1 MRVGAAERHGG
12 ALSLLDTIESPADL
26 RALDLDQLDQVCSE
40 LRAYIIGVV
49 TRIGGHF
56 GSSLGAVEITV
67 ALHRVFDTPRD
78 RIVWDVGHQAYGHK
92 VLTGRR
98 EALQHIRQQEGIC
111 GFPSRAESVYDT
123 FGVGHAGTSISAA
136 LGFAAAR
143 DLRSDSFRVVAV
155 IGDGALSSGLALEGL
170 NNAGAE
176 DRDLLVVLNDN
187 RMSISP
193 NVGAMSHYLT
203 RVISDPTY
211 NRLRE
216 RITSDALYRRIKD
229 EVWDLTGRIPVIG
242 ENLRRAVGGFEEG
255 LKGMLVPGMF
265 FEEMGFR
272 YFGPIDGH
280 DVRGLVQ
287 TMTNVRDI
295 RGPVILHVHTIK
307 GKGAISEDSE
317 DPFGPGSTKYHALSA
332 PKPPRS
338 GPSLPRYQ
346 DVFGDAI
353 VELAAQDDRICAI
366 TAAMAEGTGLDR
378 FARAYPD
385 RFFDVGIAEQH
396 AVTFAGG
403 MALEG
408 GRPVAAIYS
417 TFLQRAFDQL
427 VHDIALQSIPVVFC
441 LDRAGLVGE
450 DGPTHHGDFDLSYL
464 LCIPNVVVSAPKDAD
479 ELRDLLYTAL
489 TQEDAPFA
497 IRYPRE
503 SIPAPVT
510 QGRAPARI
518 KIGTWELL
526 REGDDL
532 GLLAVG
538 ATVQPALAAAEILSG
553 QGIGAAVVNCRFVK
567 PLDEGL
573 LADLAGRLPLLVT
586 VEENALVGGF
596 GSVVSRHPASRPAAV
611 RSLGLADRFYPH
623 GPRKALLEMAGLSPD
638 RIAEQAVAALRTI
651 DTDSAAITP

>member
-1 MRVGAAERHGG
+1 MP
-12 ALSLLDTIESPADL
+12 LLHKIESPADL
-26 RALDLDQLDQVCSE
+26 NGLSPSQLEEVCAE
-40 LRAYIIGVV
+40 LRAYIIEVV

-56 GSSLGAVEITV
+56 GSSLGAVELTV
-67 ALHRVFDTPRD
+67 ALHHVFDTPRD

-98 EALQHIRQQEGIC
+98 EAIQHIRQAEGIC
-111 GFPSRAESVYDT
+111 GFPNRSESVYDT

-136 LGFAAAR
+136 LGFAAMR
-143 DLRSDSFRVVAV
+143 DLLGESFKAIAV

-176 DRDLLVVLNDN
+176 DRDVLVVLNDN

-193 NVGAMSHYLT
+193 NVGALSHYLT
-203 RVISDPTY
+203 RVISDPAY

-216 RITSDALYRRIKD
+216 RITSDPLYKKIKD
-229 EVWDLTGRIPVIG
+229 EVWVITGRIPLIG

-280 DVRGLVQ
+280 DIRGLVQ
-287 TMTNVRDI
+287 TLTNVRDI

-307 GKGAISEDSE
+307 GKGAIEEGLE

-332 PKPPRS
+332 PRPARS
-338 GPSLPRYQ
+338 APSLPRYQ
-346 DVFGDAI
+346 DVFGQAI
-353 VELAAQDDRICAI
+353 TEMAAKNDRVCAI

-378 FARAYPD
+378 FAEAHPD

-403 MALEG
+403 LALEG
-408 GRPVAAIYS
+408 GRPVVAIYS

-464 LCIPNVVVSAPKDAD
+464 LCIPDMVVSAPKDGD
-479 ELRDLLYTAL
+479 ELRDLLHTAL
-489 TQEDAPFA
+489 TQDTAPFA

-503 SIPAPVT
+503 SIPAELCPD
-510 QGRAPARI
+510 REPALI
-518 KIGTWELL
+518 DVGSWETLT
-526 REGDDL
+526 EGEDVA
-532 GLLAVG
+532 LLAVG
-538 ATVQPALAAAEILSG
+538 AMVQPCLRAAEILAEGGVS
-553 QGIGAAVVNCRFVK
+553 ASVVNCRFVK
-567 PLDEGL
+567 PMDTQM
-573 LADLAGRLPLLVT
+573 LAALAQRLKLVVT
-586 VEENALVGGF
+586 VEENAVLGGF
-596 GSVVSRHPASRPAAV
+596 GACVMQFLATADVGV
-611 RSLGLADRFYPH
+611 RNLGLADRFYPH
-623 GPRKALLEMAGLSPD
+623 GPRGALLEQAGLSPEK
-638 RIAEQAVAALRTI
+638 IAEQTLAALQ
-651 DTDSAAITP
+651 SPKITPLS